1 MVALNS
7 FMMLGLS
14 VILGSMASYFGSSET
29 SLWICWE
36 LGSVSLLSVNLEM
49 CLDWM
54 SLTFASVIL
63 LISSCVGFFMD
74 SYMKEDVLK
83 VFNWMVYAFI
93 FSMIVLVFSGS
104 MPMMLVGWD
113 WLGITSFLLVMF
125 YESKKSFD
133 AALLTALTNR
143 IGDGL
148 LICSTAGMIMSCD
161 LSLDMK
167 PYCWS
172 VVFVMGCATK
182 SAQVPFSSWLPAAMM
197 APTPV
202 SSLVH
207 SSTLVTA
214 GIYLLIRSHVM
225 WEKSPVACTFLLCAG
240 LVTSVTAGYSAV
252 TETDIKK
259 VIALSTLSQLGLM
272 AFSLG
277 LGEIEL
283 AFMHLLCHAFFKA
296 GMFLSVGSLI
306 NYSTGDQHFLKFSS
320 FTASLSPAAL
330 LSLFIGSMSLVG
342 IPGTAGYA
350 SKESIVAVSYSASS
364 VPIVVLMISGVLLT
378 MLYSARIAKAL
389 VSLSFT
395 SKFDLS
401 KSYEAFKLS
410 LPGLLLVIFGLIGGE
425 LVASLAINNCF
436 FEGASSSEAWISP
449 YIAIFI
455 GFIFILSTRFT
466 LGYHEEGHDKWG
478 YSMVV
483 YDVVS
488 RTSSFLEP
496 LESWGEVGEV
506 HIDNNS
512 ELSVPQGAWK
522 TGIGYLSSNHNVAQ
536 RALPPSTVAGSSG
549 ISSTSIAAL

>member
-7 FMMLGLS
+7 FMMLGVS
-14 VILGSMASYFGSSET
+14 VILGSMASYFGSSEI

-36 LGSVSLLSVNLEM
+36 LGSVSLISVNLEM

-63 LISSCVGFFMD
+63 LISSCVGLFMD
-74 SYMKEDVLK
+74 FYMKEDALK
-83 VFNWMVYAFI
+83 TFNWMVYAFI
-93 FSMIVLVFSGS
+93 FSMIVLVFAGS

-113 WLGITSFLLVMF
+113 WLGVTSFLLVMF
-125 YESKKSFD
+125 YEGKKSFD
-133 AALLTALTNR
+133 AAMLTALTNR

-172 VVFVMGCATK
+172 VVFVAGCATK

-225 WEKSPVACTFLLCAG
+225 WEKSPVACSFLLCAG
-240 LVTSVTAGYSAV
+240 LLTSVTAGISAV
-252 TETDIKK
+252 TETDVKK
-259 VIALSTLSQLGLM
+259 IIALSTLSQLGLM

-277 LGEIEL
+277 LGEIDL

-306 NYSTGDQHFLKFSS
+306 NYGTGDQSFSKFSS
-320 FTASLSPAAL
+320 PTVSLSPVAL
-330 LSLFIGSMSLVG
+330 MSLFIGSMSLVG

-350 SKESIVAVSYSASS
+350 SKESIVAVSYSVSS
-364 VPIVVLMISGVLLT
+364 LPIVILMIGSVLLT
-378 MLYSARIAKAL
+378 MLYSARIVKAL
-389 VSLSFT
+389 LSFTFT

-401 KSYEAFKLS
+401 NSYESFKLS

-425 LVASLAINNCF
+425 LVASLSVNNCF
-436 FEGASSSEAWISP
+436 FEGASSSEAWVSP
-449 YIAIFI
+449 YTAIFI
-455 GFIFILSTRFT
+455 GFILIMVIRFILNY
-466 LGYHEEGHDKWG
+466 LEEKGYKWE
-478 YSMVV
+478 YSMVL
-483 YDVVS
+483 YDISS
-488 RTSSFLEP
+488 RTSNFLEP
-496 LESWGEVGEV
+496 AEGLGEDSTVNM
-506 HIDNNS
+506 DNNS
-512 ELSVPQGAWK
+512 ESVIPQGAWK
-522 TGIGYLSSNHNVAQ
+522 AGVGYLSNGHNVVQ
-536 RALPPSTVAGSSG
+536 RASPPSTVTSPSGSMSLVAIG
-549 ISSTSIAAL
+549 